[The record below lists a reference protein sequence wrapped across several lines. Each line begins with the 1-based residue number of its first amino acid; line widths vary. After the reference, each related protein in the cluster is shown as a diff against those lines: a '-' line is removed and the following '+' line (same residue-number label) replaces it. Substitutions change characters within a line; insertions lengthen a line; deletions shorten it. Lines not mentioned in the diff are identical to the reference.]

1 MPWFARD
8 RAIEMDDD
16 LRRRVVEDPS
26 RALAMPLEDVAR
38 VESAAAERE
47 GKLSLS
53 NGECAH
59 AAAFYGLALRA
70 LALDRGRAPMDAGAR
85 RRKRIEL
92 RLRLGDALAGANEP
106 GRACGAYAAALR
118 QLGLIARRAKA
129 RENEENDVEDAPGRE
144 RRDGEDVEETYDDGG
159 DEATFV
165 KDKPRVAAA
174 FLRKAN
180 ESSSK
185 ASIKGLVDGEAMYR
199 IGRACQMAGRYNRAL
214 LAYET
219 GLILQ
224 PNGPRDSSATQVY
237 LACGE
242 MYLSLQ
248 MAEYALECF
257 RKVMKR
263 PMEASLGTGDVLC
276 EIASCYRLLRLP
288 EEESRCMKSACSDP
302 SHKPIRMT
310 NVIKVA
316 WYRYERDK
324 DAAQALREL
333 TEANVVKKT
342 SEGLYT
348 LGRVHADVGNFDAAD
363 ACFVEACKMEPTSPK
378 IWLEIGHLYLK
389 GFQVPII
396 AVKAYGRAKELA
408 TFMQRREDTLRNEH
422 GYGCVSEGQT
432 KFSDGADV
440 TATQENAVIGRGDAF
455 TELGQVSSALREYE
469 QVPETGRVQ
478 IRKMKI
484 IIWAVVALQRAY
496 RRHKARMNAEIAS
509 GIRRPA
515 LLPAA
520 QPQKARP
527 ETSEALLAKR
537 ASRPKTEVKP
547 ARNKYETITRQITR
561 GKTASERERAPMDLL
576 KDFAIKPVKKYVSP
590 NASPAT
596 KPKKKGDGLFGF
608 SSGEMKI
615 PVATAPSS
623 GRKSIFK

>member
-1 MPWFARD
+1 MPWFARE
-8 RAIEMDDD
+8 RAIEMDED
-16 LRRRVVEDPS
+16 LRRRVVEDPAF
-26 RALAMPLEDVAR
+26 ALAMPLEDVAR

-47 GKLSLS
+47 GQLSLA
-53 NGECAH
+53 NGECAY

-70 LALDRGRAPMDAGAR
+70 LALDRARAPMDASAR

-92 RLRLGDALAGANEP
+92 RLRLGDARAGANEP

-118 QLGLIARRAKA
+118 GLGLIAKKRAT
-129 RENEENDVEDAPGRE
+129 RESEENEPEGVLGRE
-144 RRDGEDVEETYDDGG
+144 RRDGEECEETYDDGG
-159 DEATFV
+159 DEETFA
-165 KDKPRVAAA
+165 KEKPRIAAA

-185 ASIKGLVDGEAMYR
+185 ASIKGLVDGEVMFR

-219 GLILQ
+219 ALVLQ
-224 PNGPRDSSATQVY
+224 PDGPRDASATQVY

-248 MAEYALECF
+248 MADYALECF

-276 EIASCYRLLRLP
+276 EIASCYRVLRLP
-288 EEESRCMKSACSDP
+288 EEESRCMKSVCSDP
-302 SHKPIRMT
+302 LHKPIRTT
-310 NVIKVA
+310 NVIRVA

-324 DAAQALREL
+324 DAARALREL

-348 LGRVHADVGNFDAAD
+348 KGRVHAETGNFDAAD
-363 ACFVEACKMEPTSPK
+363 ACYVEACKMEPTSPK
-378 IWLEIGHLYLK
+378 IWLEIGNLYLN
-389 GFQVPII
+389 GFQIPTI

-408 TFMQRREDTLRNEH
+408 TFMQLQEDALRAAR

-432 KFSDGADV
+432 KFADSSEV
-440 TATQENAVIGRGDAF
+440 TATHENAVIGRGDAF
-455 TELGQVSSALREYE
+455 TELGQVSSAFREYE

-484 IIWAVVALQRAY
+484 MIWAVVALQRAY

-520 QPQKARP
+520 RPQEARP
-527 ETSEALLAKR
+527 KISEALLAKR
-537 ASRPKTEVKP
+537 ANRPKTEVKP
-547 ARNKYETITRQITR
+547 AKNKYETITRQITR
-561 GKTASERERAPMDLL
+561 TATPRDRAPMDML
-576 KDFAIKPVKKYVSP
+576 KDFTIKPAKNYVSP

-596 KPKKKGDGLFGF
+596 KRKTKGVGLFDF
-608 SSGEMKI
+608 SRAEQKTPI
-615 PVATAPSS
+615 ATAPSS
-623 GRKSIFK
+623 GRTSLFK

>member
-276 EIASCYRLLRLP
+276 EIASCYRVLRLP

-302 SHKPIRMT
+302 SHKPIRTT
-310 NVIKVA
+310 NVIRVA

-324 DAAQALREL
+324 DAARALREL

-348 LGRVHADVGNFDAAD
+348 LGRVHADDGEFRRRGRVLRRGVQDGTHEPEDLARDWTSVFERIPGPHHSGQGVRARERTGDVHATAGGRVARRARVRVRVRGTDEILRRCRGDGDARERRHRPWRCVQRVRPSELGASRIR
-363 ACFVEACKMEPTSPK
+363 TSSRNRSRANSK
-378 IWLEIGHLYLK
+378 DENYDL
-389 GFQVPII
+389 
-396 AVKAYGRAKELA
+396 GRRRLA
-408 TFMQRREDTLRNEH
+408 TRLPKAQGAYERRN
-422 GYGCVSEGQT
+422 
-432 KFSDGADV
+432 
-440 TATQENAVIGRGDAF
+440 
-455 TELGQVSSALREYE
+455 
-469 QVPETGRVQ
+469 
-478 IRKMKI
+478 
-484 IIWAVVALQRAY
+484 
-496 RRHKARMNAEIAS
+496 
-509 GIRRPA
+509 
-515 LLPAA
+515 
-520 QPQKARP
+520 
-527 ETSEALLAKR
+527 
-537 ASRPKTEVKP
+537 
-547 ARNKYETITRQITR
+547 
-561 GKTASERERAPMDLL
+561 RERH
-576 KDFAIKPVKKYVSP
+576 SP
-590 NASPAT
+590 TRVA
-596 KPKKKGDGLFGF
+596 
-608 SSGEMKI
+608 SSG
-615 PVATAPSS
+615 ATA
-623 GRKSIFK
+623 GGEARDV